1 MSDTPTPRAD
11 NLKAKA
17 VPAKRFSQ
25 EMLVVGLGYIMES
38 VPQLERELAEANRRA
53 CEYYLTDESVMVMDS
68 PEAVREARKKAAKRM
83 IDMEHELTEA
93 REGWRLSNDQTQ
105 RAWRELAE
113 ALENLEAVK
122 REVQRLR
129 IVNDALDE
137 SDELAEARKQRDT
150 LVEAL
155 EMIITHNLLDNQC
168 DNGYPPRYVAK
179 KALATVK
186 GGDA

>member
-1 MSDTPTPRAD
+1 
-11 NLKAKA
+11 
-17 VPAKRFSQ
+17 
-25 EMLVVGLGYIMES
+25 
-38 VPQLERELAEANRRA
+38 
-53 CEYYLTDESVMVMDS
+53 
-68 PEAVREARKKAAKRM
+68 M

-150 LVEAL
+150 LVEACAAIEHAYL
-155 EMIITHNLLDNQC
+155 EGSDSEWGNALMDI
-168 DNGYPPRYVAK
+168 RS
-179 KALATVK
+179 ALAAVK

>member
-1 MSDTPTPRAD
+1 
-11 NLKAKA
+11 
-17 VPAKRFSQ
+17 
-25 EMLVVGLGYIMES
+25 
-38 VPQLERELAEANRRA
+38 
-53 CEYYLTDESVMVMDS
+53 
-68 PEAVREARKKAAKRM
+68 M

-105 RAWRELAE
+105 RAWR
-113 ALENLEAVK
+113 
-122 REVQRLR
+122 
-129 IVNDALDE
+129 
-137 SDELAEARKQRDT
+137 ELAEARKQRDT